1 METVNHDRPY
11 EMEGRTIKAYRIM
24 AGITQRELGT
34 ELDIPL
40 SMIREYEQGR
50 CLPGS
55 ERLIVIMVRLGIPAT
70 AFTLPRLAA
79 VVSGEPA

>member
-1 METVNHDRPY
+1 VETETDDRPY
-11 EMEGRTIKAYRIM
+11 VMEGRTIKAYRIV
-24 AGITQRELGT
+24 AGITQRELSAET
-34 ELDIPL
+34 SIPL

-79 VVSGEPA
+79 VASGESA